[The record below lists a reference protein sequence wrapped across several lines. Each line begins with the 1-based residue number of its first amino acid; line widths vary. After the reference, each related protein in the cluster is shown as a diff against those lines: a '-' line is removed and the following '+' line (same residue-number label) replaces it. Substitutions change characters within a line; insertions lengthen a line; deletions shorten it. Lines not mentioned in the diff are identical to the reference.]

1 MTVKVWLTAYRRD
14 DGVLVDATELTRHG
28 LARVAAILDYL
39 EQDLAHSFGLDDR
52 ELAALAELAGVAV
65 DTEHYIYL
73 MQGTADGGQP
83 GPVAWDVRNPYGDED
98 DEDDDEPD
106 PNRIPP
112 DMGVQLIWF
121 NLADDRYVDG
131 ADITSLGRER
141 IAEIVGIPFAYLLY
155 SNPVENEALSTLAE
169 LAGIVVDPT
178 RYRYFVEGFAN
189 SR

>member
-1 MTVKVWLTAYRRD
+1 LHDEYLT
-14 DGVLVDATELTRHG
+14 
-28 LARVAAILDYL
+28 
-39 EQDLAHSFGLDDR
+39 
-52 ELAALAELAGVAV
+52 ALAELAGVTV
-65 DTEHYIYL
+65 DTDHYIYL

-83 GPVAWDVRNPYGDED
+83 KPVRRELLIAYDED
-98 DEDDDEPD
+98 DEDDEEPD
-106 PNRIPP
+106 PSRIPP

-121 NLADDRYVDG
+121 NRSDDRYVDG

-155 SNPVENEALSTLAE
+155 SNPVENGALSTLADF
-169 LAGIVVDPT
+169 AGIAVDPT